1 MDGTVLNTLPSITF
15 FMDRTLTRHGLSPIG
30 EENCRRFVGNGA
42 HILVERVFDFLGLDK
57 GDATL
62 FETIYRDYKE
72 SYDAD
77 PLYLTEPYPGILPLL
92 ASLKEEGIA
101 VGIVSNKPHTA
112 VLPLARHFFG
122 DLAAEVRGAVDGV
135 PLKPD
140 PTAVR
145 EVMHRL
151 GSTERATAYI
161 GDSEVD
167 IATGHALGAALTV
180 GVLWGFRER
189 DALAGADLLV
199 SHAEELLPA
208 ALSLPL

>member
-1 MDGTVLNTLPSITF
+1 MDGTVLNTLPSITY
-15 FMDRTLTRHGLSPIG
+15 FMDRTLTRFGLPAIG

-42 HILVERVFDFLGLDK
+42 KILMERVFDYLGLDK
-57 GDATL
+57 RDSTRFDA
-62 FETIYRDYKE
+62 IYRDYKE
-72 SYDAD
+72 GYDAD

-92 ASLKEEGIA
+92 TSLRDADIA

-122 DLAAEVRGAVDGV
+122 DLVGEVQGAADGL

-140 PTAVR
+140 PAVVR
-145 EVMHRL
+145 TVMHRL
-151 GSTERATAYI
+151 GSTERSTAYI

-167 IATGHALGAALTV
+167 IATGRALGAGRTI
-180 GVLWGFRER
+180 GVLWGFRGKEK
-189 DALAGADLLV
+189 LAGADLLV
-199 SHAEELLPA
+199 SRAEEIYPA